1 MARKRQTATQ
11 KLRSL
16 VRQQVRRMEKRGYT
30 VSDDIKQKIGTAKYQ
45 TLKSLQKGK
54 YEKLYKQSEV
64 QVEGKTYKGTE
75 YRTIERKR
83 TARKAAETR
92 KNIVD
97 FSDLA
102 GTFNPET
109 GTKFETQEERDF
121 YARTGY
127 EYGDTMSPEEA
138 SSNIVNNVIYELISI
153 LEQDT
158 PDYWVD
164 GLGKRHYINTD
175 LKNDIER
182 RKASVLSIL
191 NNEIAQ
197 VGEEEVARRLQ
208 ESASDVAE
216 IAKKLEAYS
225 AVLSE
230 GSAREL
236 VQIITNRSLNAQ
248 EMANF
253 DATESLINGYTEPE

>member
-1 MARKRQTATQ
+1 MASKRQSATQ

-30 VSDDIKQKIGTAKYQ
+30 VPEDIKQKIGTAKYQ
-45 TLKSLQKGK
+45 TLKSLQRGR
-54 YEKLYKQSEV
+54 YEKLYKQTEV

-127 EYGDTMSPEEA
+127 EYGGTMSKEEA
-138 SSNIVNNVIYELISI
+138 ASNIITNVINELIII

-158 PDYWVD
+158 PDYWID
-164 GLGKRHYINTD
+164 GVGKRHYLNPDIKADINAKKTSI
-175 LKNDIER
+175 LN
-182 RKASVLSIL
+182 IL
-191 NNEIAQ
+191 NNEIAT
-197 VGEEEVARRLQ
+197 VGEEVVAKRLY
-208 ESASDVAE
+208 EASVDVAE
-216 IAKKLEAYS
+216 LANKIESYYDAIRDNCSRQLAE
-225 AVLSE
+225 
-230 GSAREL
+230 
-236 VQIITNRSLNAQ
+236 IITGRTLNAQ